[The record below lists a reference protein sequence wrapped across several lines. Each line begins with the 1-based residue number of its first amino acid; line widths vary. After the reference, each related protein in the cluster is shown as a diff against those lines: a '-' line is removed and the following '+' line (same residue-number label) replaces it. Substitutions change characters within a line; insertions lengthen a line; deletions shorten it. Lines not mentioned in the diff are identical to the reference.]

1 MGSLRLGIIIST
13 YNAPEY
19 LRRVLQGY
27 ADQRSLPDELL
38 VADDGST
45 SATADVV
52 RSFAEKVTF
61 PVRHIWHED
70 DGFRLAKIRNE
81 AIKGASADYLVFSDG
96 DCLPH
101 CDFVADH
108 RLAAEQGCFVTG
120 KRMLLSKQQSTDFT
134 RCNSLLEGISFWR
147 SGGLSGIHHLLHLPG
162 LTFRNQRLK
171 GLKGCNM
178 GFFRQDLLAVNGF
191 NQEFTGWGREDSEIA
206 VRLFRY
212 GLKRKD
218 IPFGAAL
225 FHLWHP
231 ENSRQSL
238 TDNDC
243 LLEKA
248 LDAESFRCSNGI
260 IKEPC
265 Q

>member
-1 MGSLRLGIIIST
+1 MAPLRLGIIIST
-13 YNAPEY
+13 YNAPAY
-19 LRRVLQGY
+19 LNRVLQGY
-27 ADQRSLPDELL
+27 AEQRDFPDELL

-45 SATADVV
+45 SETAEVV
-52 RSFAEKVTF
+52 QAFAKNVTF
-61 PVRHIWHED
+61 PVRHVWHED

-81 AIKGASADYLVFSDG
+81 AIKAANADYLVFSDG
-96 DCLPH
+96 DCIPH
-101 CDFVADH
+101 RDFVADH
-108 RLAAEQGCFVTG
+108 RCAAEQGCFVTG
-120 KRMLLSKQQSTDFT
+120 KRMLLSEQQSTGFSACD
-134 RCNSLLEGISFWR
+134 SLFEGIGFWR
-147 SGGLSGIHHLLHLPG
+147 QGGLSGIHHLLRLPG
-162 LTFRNQRLK
+162 LTFRSRRLK

-238 TDNDC
+238 AGNDC
-243 LLEKA
+243 LLEQA
-248 LDAESFRCSNGI
+248 LGAEGFRCCNGI

-265 Q
+265 P